1 MMGSSGEG
9 WTAHGGMRRSEFL
22 KRMGG
27 GAALAA
33 MPGLLAACGS
43 GTQGSGGDGESLRL
57 VGVADQKP
65 PVEEMLKRYR
75 ERNPDV
81 TFRTSFAPTDQ
92 VMTSVRAQLGAGNAP
107 DVHVVY
113 PGNGSAMSMV
123 QVSEAGLLTD
133 LSDQPWVD
141 MIPDSF
147 RPAFEKDGKV
157 YLFSVGS
164 TVIGAIYNKDVF
176 EQAGV
181 EPPATWS
188 ELLQVC
194 QKIKKAGKVP
204 IALGNQT
211 PWITQLIDYALV
223 PSTVFA
229 GNPDFAEQHLAGKT
243 SFSESGWRDAMEM
256 YLELQKR
263 GFFNDNPNGT
273 TFEQQTAMVATGEAA
288 MAVQVS
294 AVLPAFKDAAKDPDV
309 LAMFPF
315 PGADDPEKIWI
326 AAGVVVGFG
335 VSASA
340 KDPEAAKAFLAFMG
354 EEENLVKYSEIIG
367 AIPMAPG
374 AGVDPVVEPFVPY
387 IEQNRSVPFMDQQWP
402 NAEIQPVHFSV
413 VQRLLG
419 GEINVDR
426 ALREMDEA
434 YQKS

>member
-1 MMGSSGEG
+1 MGSSAEG
-9 WTAHGGMRRSEFL
+9 RPARTGMRRSEFL
-22 KRMGG
+22 KLMGG
-27 GAALAA
+27 GAAMAA
-33 MPGLLAACGS
+33 LPGAFAACGS
-43 GTQGSGGDGESLRL
+43 GTQGEGGGGDSLRL
-57 VGVADQKP
+57 VGVADQKAP
-65 PVEEMLKRYR
+65 IDEMIKRYR

-81 TFRTSFAPTDQ
+81 SLKTSFAPTDQ
-92 VMTSVRAQLGAGNAP
+92 VQTSVRAQLGAGNAP
-107 DVHVVY
+107 DVHVLY
-113 PGNGSAMSMV
+113 PGNGSSMAMV
-123 QVSEAGLLTD
+123 QVAEAGLLAD
-133 LSDQPWVD
+133 LSDQPWVE

-188 ELLQVC
+188 ELLDVC
-194 QKIKKAGKVP
+194 RRIKRAGKVP

-211 PWITQLIDYALV
+211 PWITQLINYALV

-229 GNPDFAEQHLAGKT
+229 KNPDFAEQHLAGKA
-243 SFSESGWRDAMEM
+243 SFAESGWRDAMAM
-256 YLELQKR
+256 YVELQER

-294 AVLPAFKDAAKDPDV
+294 AVLPAFEDAAKDPDV

-315 PGADDPEKIWI
+315 PGADDPEKVWI
-326 AAGVVVGFG
+326 PAGVVVGFG
-335 VSASA
+335 VSSNA
-340 KDPEAAKAFLAFMG
+340 KNPDAAKEFLAFMG

-374 AGVDPVVEPFVPY
+374 ASVDPVIEPFVPY
-387 IEQNRSVPFMDQQWP
+387 IEENRSVPFMDQQWP
-402 NAEIQPVHFSV
+402 NAEVPPVHFSV

-419 GEINVDR
+419 GEIDVDR

-434 YQKS
+434 YTKS